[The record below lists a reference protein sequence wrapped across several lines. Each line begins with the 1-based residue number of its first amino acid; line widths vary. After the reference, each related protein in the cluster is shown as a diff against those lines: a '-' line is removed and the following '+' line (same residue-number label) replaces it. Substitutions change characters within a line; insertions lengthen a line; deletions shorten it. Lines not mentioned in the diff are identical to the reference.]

1 MPASTSDP
9 ISSML
14 QRTFGGLDH
23 KREGLIRGGNSSSAT
38 PRPFSVD
45 KKLQA
50 SAKHGLIAN
59 NMEGSSINFDSP
71 TSYKSDTSGLGPK
84 VIVLNPNQSSQKSN
98 VVAKKEQKDDKPG
111 EGLPKAKVNALN
123 LITSY
128 QNIPNFVFQDS
139 LKLVILLVLTL
150 KLYWM

>member
-123 LITSY
+123 FVNSCR
-128 QNIPNFVFQDS
+128 NIPIFGHQVY
-139 LKLVILLVLTL
+139 LKPMN
-150 KLYWM
+150 Y

>member
-98 VVAKKEQKDDKPG
+98 VVAKKEQKDDTQQSFCPSHIQAG
-111 EGLPKAKVNALN
+111 RIQAV
-123 LITSY
+123 
-128 QNIPNFVFQDS
+128 V
-139 LKLVILLVLTL
+139 LLHGISSIRRRCCDQL
-150 KLYWM
+150 

>member
-98 VVAKKEQKDDKPG
+98 MVAKKEQKDDEPG

-123 LITSY
+123 FVNSCR
-128 QNIPNFVFQDS
+128 NIPIYVLQVY
-139 LKLVILLVLTL
+139 LKPMN
-150 KLYWM
+150 K